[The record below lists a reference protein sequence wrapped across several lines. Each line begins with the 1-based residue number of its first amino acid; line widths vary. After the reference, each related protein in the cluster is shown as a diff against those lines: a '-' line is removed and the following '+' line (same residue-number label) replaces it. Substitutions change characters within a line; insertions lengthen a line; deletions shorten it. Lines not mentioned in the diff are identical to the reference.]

1 MKKNKKDANNPKK
14 HGIIS
19 IVQSP
24 DKGQNTS
31 DDLNQSD
38 TENTSRIPEKEHG
51 IISIV
56 QAPDLGNNTSENLS
70 KSVTENKPDNTEEHG
85 IISIVQAPHRETDK
99 QLNA

>member
-1 MKKNKKDANNPKK
+1 MLLKPLFTTTDKTGFQNCSFHFFSLISVPKK

-24 DKGQNTS
+24 DEGQNTS

-38 TENTSRIPEKEHG
+38 TENTSRKPEKEHC

-56 QAPDLGNNTSENLS
+56 QAPEKD
-70 KSVTENKPDNTEEHG
+70 
-85 IISIVQAPHRETDK
+85 RDK
-99 QLNA
+99 H